1 MSFLWKLLCFFRI
14 CMRLRSRWH
23 TAYNQTQEQHER
35 SHDVSIRQGATKE
48 KSHHRNYEQ

>member
-1 MSFLWKLLCFFRI
+1 ML
-14 CMRLRSRWH
+14 